1 MTKYVYFH
9 MNKMPKA
16 MRVLTLVSLI
26 SLAVLS
32 ACSTASPYQ
41 KMVEAELAKGVRN
54 DSLFLGLSLGMGKKE
69 FYGAC
74 WDLNKQGLVRQGDG
88 NESVRYEFDEL
99 PHKATLNFYPK
110 FEDDKV
116 IAMPC
121 VFIYDAWAP
130 WNEELFGG
138 KMALELQKMFLKWY
152 GGNEFITINDP
163 QKGLAYYKIDGNR
176 QITMLPQDEL
186 VRVLIKDLTI
196 ESNRNPVSKKKPK
209 PEAEPE
215 AEANPDQM

>member
-1 MTKYVYFH
+1 
-9 MNKMPKA
+9 
-16 MRVLTLVSLI
+16 L
-26 SLAVLS
+26 
-32 ACSTASPYQ
+32 
-41 KMVEAELAKGVRN
+41 VEAELAKGVRN
-54 DSLFLGLSLGMGKKE
+54 DSLFLGLSLGMAKKD

-110 FEDDKV
+110 FEGEKV
-116 IAMPC
+116 ISMPC

-130 WNEELFGG
+130 WNEALFGDT
-138 KMALELQKMFLKWY
+138 MAVELQKMFMRWY
-152 GGNEFITINDP
+152 GGNDFITIDDP
-163 QKGLAYYKIDGNR
+163 QKGLAYYKVDGNR

-196 ESNRNPVSKKKPK
+196 ESNRNPVRRKVPV
-209 PEAEPE
+209 AEPE
-215 AEANPDQM
+215 ATSEAKSESKPEAAVNSDKK